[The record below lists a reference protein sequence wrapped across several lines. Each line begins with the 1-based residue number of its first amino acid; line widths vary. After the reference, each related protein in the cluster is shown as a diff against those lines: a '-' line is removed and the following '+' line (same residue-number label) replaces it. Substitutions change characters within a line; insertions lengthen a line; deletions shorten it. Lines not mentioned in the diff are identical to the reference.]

1 MNKNKIIYLIALISF
16 VLLGT
21 VIYMQYFKNE
31 NDLPVNNSISNN
43 DNSNNNASSTNNTS
57 IVYTN
62 SDLGFNFFMP
72 DNWKG
77 YSVVNS
83 MWEGNPLKV
92 TSTKQEGPKL
102 LIRNPK
108 WTAATPYEDIPVMVF
123 TLKQW
128 VSYNAE
134 DFSVSAA
141 PIPASELGRNNKY
154 VFALPPRWD
163 FDYSQ
168 GYEEAQS
175 IIKSSPLKTFDIKSN
190 VSGKLNIDFICQDA
204 LTYIRFKDA
213 ESLSTFTSECKAGKY
228 PEIIEKYKSQMN
240 IKDGAAI

>member
-1 MNKNKIIYLIALISF
+1 MNKNKIIYIIALISF
-16 VLLGT
+16 VLLGI
-21 VIYMQYFKNE
+21 VIYMQYFKNK
-31 NDLPVNNSISNN
+31 DALPVNNSISNN
-43 DNSNNNASSTNNTS
+43 NLSNSNNFVVYSNAEF
-57 IVYTN
+57 
-62 SDLGFNFFMP
+62 GFDFSMP
-72 DNWKG
+72 DSWKG

-108 WTAATPYEDIPVMVF
+108 WTAATPYEDIPVMIF

-141 PIPASELGRNNKY
+141 PIRASEFGRNNTY

-168 GYEEAQS
+168 GYEEAQN

-190 VSGKLNIDFICQDA
+190 ISGKLNIDFICQDA
-204 LTYIRFKDA
+204 LTYIRFKDT

-240 IKDGAAI
+240 VKDGATI